1 MKRKTI
7 AFPLAGMKKAA
18 YRADFR
24 GDEFSCGYP
33 KLEISILYTY
43 VYKCGVWERI
53 LNEIYI
59 QEMNLKP
66 GDWISSSRAEI

>member
-43 VYKCGVWERI
+43 VYKSGV
-53 LNEIYI
+53 
-59 QEMNLKP
+59 
-66 GDWISSSRAEI
+66 